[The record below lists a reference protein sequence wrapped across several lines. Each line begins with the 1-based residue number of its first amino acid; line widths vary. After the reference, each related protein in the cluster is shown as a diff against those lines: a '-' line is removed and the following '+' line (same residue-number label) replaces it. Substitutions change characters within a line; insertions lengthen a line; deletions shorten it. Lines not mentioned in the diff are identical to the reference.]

1 MHVNKFINYYKIEMR
16 NNTNLGI
23 SLMILTTF
31 LFSCMDGVSKFLADN
46 KIKISADI
54 VLNNPNKA
62 KITVTYIDLDIVADG
77 IPLVNINDNLNKEL
91 TGENKSTLNIIGDI
105 NVKNLEKFLNQNGIA
120 ILLGSDKTQLKFIG
134 EIEAKAYGFKEKINI
149 DFSLNNFKDI
159 IR

>member
-1 MHVNKFINYYKIEMR
+1 MKKYLAFFFVILFGCKPIEPVEFDEIK
-16 NNTNLGI
+16 NVQLDN
-23 SLMILTTF
+23 
-31 LFSCMDGVSKFLADN
+31 LADN

-62 KITVTYIDLDIVADG
+62 KITVTYIDLDIIADG
-77 IPLVNINDNLNKEL
+77 IPLVNINDNLNQEL

>member
-1 MHVNKFINYYKIEMR
+1 MKKYLAFFFVIFIGCKPIEPVEFDEIK
-16 NNTNLGI
+16 NVQLDN
-23 SLMILTTF
+23 
-31 LFSCMDGVSKFLADN
+31 LADN

-91 TGENKSTLNIIGDI
+91 NKSTLNIIGDI
-105 NVKNLEKFLNQNGIA
+105 KVKNLEKFLNQNGIA

>member
-1 MHVNKFINYYKIEMR
+1 MKKYLGFFFVILIGCKPIEPVEFDEIQ
-16 NNTNLGI
+16 NVQLDN
-23 SLMILTTF
+23 
-31 LFSCMDGVSKFLADN
+31 LADN

-120 ILLGSDKTQLKFIG
+120 ILLGSDRTQLKFIG

>member
-1 MHVNKFINYYKIEMR
+1 MKKY
-16 NNTNLGI
+16 LA
-23 SLMILTTF
+23 F
-31 LFSCMDGVSKFLADN
+31 LFVILIGCKPIEPVEFDEIKNVQLDNLADN

-62 KITVTYIDLDIVADG
+62 KITVTYIDLDIIADG

>member
-1 MHVNKFINYYKIEMR
+1 MKKYLAFFFIISIGCKPIEPVEFDEIK
-16 NNTNLGI
+16 NVQLDN
-23 SLMILTTF
+23 
-31 LFSCMDGVSKFLADN
+31 LADN

>member
-1 MHVNKFINYYKIEMR
+1 MKKYLAFFFVIFIGCKPIEPVEFDEIQ
-16 NNTNLGI
+16 NVQLDN
-23 SLMILTTF
+23 
-31 LFSCMDGVSKFLADN
+31 LADN

-91 TGENKSTLNIIGDI
+91 IGENKSTLNIIGDI

>member
-1 MHVNKFINYYKIEMR
+1 MKKYLAFFFVILIGCKPIEPVEFDEIK
-16 NNTNLGI
+16 NVQLDN
-23 SLMILTTF
+23 
-31 LFSCMDGVSKFLADN
+31 LADN

-62 KITVTYIDLDIVADG
+62 KITVTYIDLNIIADG

-120 ILLGSDKTQLKFIG
+120 ILLGSDKTQLKFIFLSTRLL
-134 EIEAKAYGFKEKINI
+134 IKYIFY
-149 DFSLNNFKDI
+149 SLNTVGSRSNTEPQAS
-159 IR
+159 R

>member
-1 MHVNKFINYYKIEMR
+1 MKKYLAFFFVRLIGCKPIEPVEFDEIK
-16 NNTNLGI
+16 NVQLDN
-23 SLMILTTF
+23 
-31 LFSCMDGVSKFLADN
+31 LADN

-62 KITVTYIDLDIVADG
+62 KITVTYIDLDIIADG

-149 DFSLNNFKDI
+149 DVSLNNFKDI

>member
-1 MHVNKFINYYKIEMR
+1 MKKYLAFFFVILFGCKPIEPVEFDEIQ
-16 NNTNLGI
+16 NVQLDN
-23 SLMILTTF
+23 
-31 LFSCMDGVSKFLADN
+31 LADN

-62 KITVTYIDLDIVADG
+62 KITVTYIDLDIIADG

>member
-1 MHVNKFINYYKIEMR
+1 MKKYLAFFFVILIGCKPIEPVEFDEIQ
-16 NNTNLGI
+16 NVQLDN
-23 SLMILTTF
+23 
-31 LFSCMDGVSKFLADN
+31 LADN

-120 ILLGSDKTQLKFIG
+120 ILLGSDKTQL
-134 EIEAKAYGFKEKINI
+134 
-149 DFSLNNFKDI
+149 
-159 IR
+159 

>member
-1 MHVNKFINYYKIEMR
+1 MGCKPIEPVEFDEIK
-16 NNTNLGI
+16 NVQLDN
-23 SLMILTTF
+23 
-31 LFSCMDGVSKFLADN
+31 LADN

-62 KITVTYIDLDIVADG
+62 KITVTYIDLDIIADG

>member
-1 MHVNKFINYYKIEMR
+1 MKKYLAFFFVIFIGCKPIEPVEFDEIK
-16 NNTNLGI
+16 NVQLDN
-23 SLMILTTF
+23 
-31 LFSCMDGVSKFLADN
+31 LADN

>member
-1 MHVNKFINYYKIEMR
+1 MKKY
-16 NNTNLGI
+16 LGI
-23 SLMILTTF
+23 FFVIFVCKPIEPVEFDEIQNVQL
-31 LFSCMDGVSKFLADN
+31 DNLADN

>member
-1 MHVNKFINYYKIEMR
+1 MLIGCKPIEPVEFDEIK
-16 NNTNLGI
+16 NVQLDN
-23 SLMILTTF
+23 
-31 LFSCMDGVSKFLADN
+31 LADN

-62 KITVTYIDLDIVADG
+62 KITVTYIDLDIIADG

>member
-1 MHVNKFINYYKIEMR
+1 MKKYLAFFFVIFIGCKPIEPVEFDEIK
-16 NNTNLGI
+16 NVQLDN
-23 SLMILTTF
+23 
-31 LFSCMDGVSKFLADN
+31 LADN

-91 TGENKSTLNIIGDI
+91 IGENKSTLNIIGDI